1 MAGSRLIPSN
11 EEKKHLPGS
20 ITSANVQSNPSSLE
34 AAWTII
40 TIVIEQFGWVLVKHP
55 WRMTDKKMYV
65 DYQSWI
71 MLIYLSIFMR

>member
-11 EEKKHLPGS
+11 EEKKHLPGWLASGS

-55 WRMTDKKMYV
+55 WRMTDKKCTWTT
-65 DYQSWI
+65 SPG
-71 MLIYLSIFMR
+71 SC